1 MINVLVTRLQHRPLI
16 NNHSHFPSLSLSE
29 TGFTFFSLIL
39 GSKNDN
45 VCARKVPKFVESGKK
60 VQPVA
65 TRARRQL
72 SGQQDS
78 KRPLELSNV

>member
-45 VCARKVPKFVESGKK
+45 VCVRKVPKFVESGKK
-60 VQPVA
+60 SAASGNACPTSTVRTA
-65 TRARRQL
+65 
-72 SGQQDS
+72 GQQAAI
-78 KRPLELSNV
+78 RAV